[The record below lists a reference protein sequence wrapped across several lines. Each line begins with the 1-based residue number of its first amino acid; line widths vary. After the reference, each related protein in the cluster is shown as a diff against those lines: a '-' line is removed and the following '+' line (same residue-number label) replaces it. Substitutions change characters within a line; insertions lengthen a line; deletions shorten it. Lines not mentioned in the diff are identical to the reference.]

1 MANICNFESFPFSYA
16 VLIVKTFE
24 VYSYSFQYEKFLVK
38 LTNIYYFFTIIYYF
52 LRVKLSSKIDE
63 SYLEE
68 LEKKMKLMSSL
79 HSQSPRKSLEEGE
92 AGALII

>member
-24 VYSYSFQYEKFLVK
+24 VYSYPFQYEKFLVK

-52 LRVKLSSKIDE
+52 LRVKLSSKIAE

-68 LEKKMKLMSSL
+68 LEKEDEVDEFIA
-79 HSQSPRKSLEEGE
+79 QPKSKKKSGRR
-92 AGALII
+92 GS